1 MADSHGADTGD
12 KAQVTKFP
20 VDPLYDGTPESPH
33 DVAVLTH
40 DITGYDG
47 LDYPMGTLRLGPN
60 EYDGWS
66 GTEVGDGNLIF
77 DFDDGTL
84 ANDALSDLG
93 PGAEE
98 ALVAPGDSG
107 SPPLINGTINGK
119 PVRIHSLVSRKRAG
133 CSTEIDRLL
142 TSSFGEDAGDVGVGA
157 DFVVIQSLLVSS
169 PEPSTMFLIGIA
181 LVAVSLLADKTRHR

>member
-1 MADSHGADTGD
+1 LNSADTGD
-12 KAQVTKFP
+12 KAQVTKFA
-20 VDPLYDGTPESPH
+20 VDRLDGGTPEGPH
-33 DVAVLTH
+33 DGAMLTH

-66 GTEVGDGNLIF
+66 GAEIGDGDLIF
-77 DFDDGTL
+77 DFDDCTL
-84 ANDALSDLG
+84 THDALTDLG
-93 PGAEE
+93 LGAEE

-107 SPPLINGTINGK
+107 GPSFINGK
-119 PVRIHSLVSRKRAG
+119 LVRIHSLVSRNRAG
-133 CSTEIDRLL
+133 CSTEIDGLL
-142 TSSFGEDAGDVGVGA
+142 TSSFGEDAGDVSVGA
-157 DFVVIQSLLVSS
+157 DSVVIQSLLVSS